1 MRALEIYSWHC
12 HGDVIPN
19 EVKLHGLKLS
29 PVIQGAGILK
39 PGITKLSTRH
49 VVKGCPTALE
59 EERWHDILDGLDS

>member
-12 HGDVIPN
+12 HGD
-19 EVKLHGLKLS
+19 KLHGLKLS

-39 PGITKLSTRH
+39 PGITKLSTQH